1 MLRDIQE
8 KFMFI
13 LAEGAGHILEWLERT
28 NKIYHWEG
36 DALPLELYNTS
47 SFMLWVRN
55 LDFYI
60 FSKFLS
66 KFKVSDMNIL
76 ELIVIIMSVL
86 ILTIFNK
93 ELKETI
99 K

>member
-60 FSKFLS
+60 FFKF
-66 KFKVSDMNIL
+66 F
-76 ELIVIIMSVL
+76 
-86 ILTIFNK
+86 
-93 ELKETI
+93 I
-99 K
+99 KI